1 MWVNFS
7 IYTDLIINIFMDLLI
22 HVYTYVKKNEI
33 EKKVLNFEKFFL
45 FIFSVLVQK
54 KNYTVCWK

>member
-22 HVYTYVKKNEI
+22 HVYTYDKKNEI